1 MSKKDS
7 IPLSVYVHIQWCIH
21 KCPYCDFNSHE
32 FEGQDIK
39 NNELIYTN
47 ALIKQLEN
55 SNFDSQR
62 PIHSIFF
69 GGGTPSLFSPESFK
83 KIITKINEKFGLE
96 ENCEITIEANPGTVD
111 KQYFYGYKDV
121 GINRMS
127 LGIQSFN
134 EKHLK
139 NLERI
144 HDQQEALEAA
154 NLAVKLFDKINIDL
168 MFGLPGQTKS
178 ELNDDIEMGLAIGSS
193 HISYYHLTIEPN
205 TFFHKHPPKVPNQ
218 DESAEL
224 FDLVSSKLKN
234 ANFEHYETSAYAKK
248 GSQCSH
254 NLNYWNFG
262 DYLGIGA
269 GAHSKITSNNSIHRY
284 ACHKSPKYYISEV
297 NKNNYINE
305 EQLLTTNDR
314 VFEFM
319 MNSLRLNNG
328 FDIISFEQKTNL
340 PINEIYKE
348 LSIAKEKQLI
358 IEINGRIKPT
368 ILGQNFLNELL
379 QIFLR
384 DQNHDAK

>member
-7 IPLSVYVHIQWCIH
+7 IPLSVYVHIPWCIH

-55 SNFDSQR
+55 VTFNSQR

-69 GGGTPSLFSPESFK
+69 GGGTPSLFSPTAFK

-96 ENCEITIEANPGTVD
+96 EDCEITIEANPGTVD

-134 EKHLK
+134 EKQLK

-144 HDQQEALEAA
+144 HNQQEAIEAA
-154 NLAVKLFDKINIDL
+154 NLAVELFDKVNIDL
-168 MFGLPGQTKS
+168 MFALPGQTQP
-178 ELNDDIEMGLAIGSS
+178 ELNNDIEMALEIGSS

-224 FDLVSSKLKN
+224 FDLVSSKLKH

-269 GAHSKITSNNSIHRY
+269 GAHSKITSNESIRRY
-284 ACHKSPKYYISEV
+284 ACHKNPKYYISEV

-328 FDIISFEQKTNL
+328 FDIVSFEQKTNL
-340 PINEIYKE
+340 SINEIKKE

-358 IEINGRIKPT
+358 VEINGRIKPT
-368 ILGQNFLNELL
+368 ILGQHFLNELL

-384 DQNHDAK
+384 DQNHDVK

>member
-7 IPLSVYVHIQWCIH
+7 IPLSVYVHIPWCIH

-55 SNFDSQR
+55 VNFNSQR

-69 GGGTPSLFSPESFK
+69 GGGTPSLFSPTAFK
-83 KIITKINEKFGLE
+83 KIITKINEKFELE
-96 ENCEITIEANPGTVD
+96 EDCEITIEANPGTVD

-134 EKHLK
+134 EKQLK

-144 HDQQEALEAA
+144 HNQQEAIEAA
-154 NLAVKLFDKINIDL
+154 NLAVELFDKVNIDL
-168 MFGLPGQTKS
+168 MFALPGQTQP
-178 ELNDDIEMGLAIGSS
+178 ELNNDIEMALEIGSS

-224 FDLVSSKLKN
+224 FDLVSSKLKH

-269 GAHSKITSNNSIHRY
+269 GAHSKITSNESIRRY
-284 ACHKSPKYYISEV
+284 ACHKNPKYYISEV

-328 FDIISFEQKTNL
+328 FDIVSFEQKTNL
-340 PINEIYKE
+340 SINEIKKE

-358 IEINGRIKPT
+358 VEINGRIKPT
-368 ILGQNFLNELL
+368 ILGQHFLNELL

-384 DQNHDAK
+384 DQNNDVK

>member
-7 IPLSVYVHIQWCIH
+7 IPLSVYVHIPWCIH

-55 SNFDSQR
+55 VNFNSQR

-69 GGGTPSLFSPESFK
+69 GGGTPSLFSPTAFK

-96 ENCEITIEANPGTVD
+96 EDCEITIEANPGTVD

-134 EKHLK
+134 EKQLK

-144 HDQQEALEAA
+144 HNQQEAIEAA
-154 NLAVKLFDKINIDL
+154 NLAVELFDKVNIDL
-168 MFGLPGQTKS
+168 MFALPGQTQP
-178 ELNDDIEMGLAIGSS
+178 ELNNDIEMALEIGSS

-224 FDLVSSKLKN
+224 FDLVSSKLKH

-269 GAHSKITSNNSIHRY
+269 GAHSKITSNESIRRY
-284 ACHKSPKYYISEV
+284 ACHKNPKYYISEV

-328 FDIISFEQKTNL
+328 FDIVSFEQKTNL
-340 PINEIYKE
+340 SINEIKKE

-358 IEINGRIKPT
+358 VEINGRIKPT
-368 ILGQNFLNELL
+368 ILGQHFLNELL

-384 DQNHDAK
+384 DQNHDVK

>member
-7 IPLSVYVHIQWCIH
+7 IPLSVYVHIPWCIH

-55 SNFDSQR
+55 VNFNSQR

-69 GGGTPSLFSPESFK
+69 GGGTPSLFSPTAFK
-83 KIITKINEKFGLE
+83 KIITKINEKFELE
-96 ENCEITIEANPGTVD
+96 EDCEITIEANPGTVD

-134 EKHLK
+134 EKQLK

-144 HDQQEALEAA
+144 HNQQEAIEAA
-154 NLAVKLFDKINIDL
+154 NLAVELFDKVNIDL
-168 MFGLPGQTKS
+168 MFALPGQTQP
-178 ELNDDIEMGLAIGSS
+178 ELNNDIEMALEIGSS

-224 FDLVSSKLKN
+224 FDLVSSKLKH

-269 GAHSKITSNNSIHRY
+269 GAHSKITSNESIRRY
-284 ACHKSPKYYISEV
+284 ACHKNPKYYISEV

-328 FDIISFEQKTNL
+328 FDIVSFEQKTNL
-340 PINEIYKE
+340 SINEIKKE

-358 IEINGRIKPT
+358 VEINGRIKPT
-368 ILGQNFLNELL
+368 ILGQHFLNELL

-384 DQNHDAK
+384 DQNHDVK

>member
-7 IPLSVYVHIQWCIH
+7 IPLSVYVHIPWCIH

-39 NNELIYTN
+39 KNELIYTN

-55 SNFDSQR
+55 SNIDSQR

-83 KIITKINEKFGLE
+83 KIITKIDNKFGLG

-139 NLERI
+139 KLERI
-144 HDQQEALEAA
+144 HNQREAVEAA

-168 MFGLPGQTKS
+168 MFALPGQTQP
-178 ELNDDIEMGLAIGSS
+178 ELNEDIEMALAIGSS

-205 TFFHKHPPKVPNQ
+205 TFFYKHPPKVPNQ
-218 DESAEL
+218 DDSAVL

-234 ANFEHYETSAYAKK
+234 ADFEHYETSAYAKK
-248 GSQCSH
+248 RSQCSH

-269 GAHSKITSNNSIHRY
+269 GAHSKITSNDSIRRY
-284 ACHKSPKYYISEV
+284 TCHKSPKYYISEV

-328 FDIISFEQKTNL
+328 FDITSFEQKTNL

-348 LSIAKEKQLI
+348 LSIAKEKQTHHR
-358 IEINGRIKPT
+358 N
-368 ILGQNFLNELL
+368 
-379 QIFLR
+379 
-384 DQNHDAK
+384 

>member
-7 IPLSVYVHIQWCIH
+7 IPLSVYVHIPWCIH

-39 NNELIYTN
+39 KNELIYTN

-55 SNFDSQR
+55 SNIDSQR

-83 KIITKINEKFGLE
+83 KIITKIDNKFGLG

-139 NLERI
+139 KLERI
-144 HDQQEALEAA
+144 HNQREAVEAA

-168 MFGLPGQTKS
+168 MFALPGQTQP
-178 ELNDDIEMGLAIGSS
+178 ELNEDIEMALAIGSS

-205 TFFHKHPPKVPNQ
+205 TFFYKHPPKVPNQ
-218 DESAEL
+218 DDSAVL

-234 ANFEHYETSAYAKK
+234 ADFEHYETSAYAKK

-269 GAHSKITSNNSIHRY
+269 GAHSKITSNDSIRRY
-284 ACHKSPKYYISEV
+284 TCHKSPKYYISEV

-328 FDIISFEQKTNL
+328 FDITSFEQKTNL

-384 DQNHDAK
+384 DQNHDVK